1 MFASVC
7 ITDSLSF
14 VYVCYIFALQKEFQ
28 MSSSS
33 IVIRVS
39 DEEKEM
45 ILEAAKAQSLTVS
58 SYVRSIVIGRIKA
71 IKQPFS
77 HVAGFTK

>member
-1 MFASVC
+1 
-7 ITDSLSF
+7 
-14 VYVCYIFALQKEFQ
+14 